1 VAETAASFT
10 SGGSFARPRTP
21 SRRTRAQNGRVLRLH
36 ASLDARREPA
46 FASLLRELD
55 GVRRVVR
62 HPDESCEDEQTVFV
76 ADVEPSGADELIT
89 AIEDMGI
96 SVDDYVLTRVDVVA
110 PQRLHLTGHR
120 AVDGLAWVEVMGAA
134 RANSWPLA
142 RYLALINVA
151 AVIAAVGVIISSPIL
166 IVGAMAVSPDLL
178 PICATCVGIVAGRR
192 KLALRSF
199 ATLTL
204 GLGLVVVTAAI
215 VAFFLK
221 VTGILP
227 DGFQVEQSS
236 LNTLA
241 HLDYSTVLVAAAAGI
256 AAMLSFES
264 GAAAAVGV
272 AISVTTIPASAY
284 LGVAIGG
291 GGIDKAGGAV
301 LVLAVNV
308 ALLIA
313 TGSLTLLVQRVLP
326 NRSGAPV

>member
-1 VAETAASFT
+1 M
-10 SGGSFARPRTP
+10 
-21 SRRTRAQNGRVLRLH
+21 
-36 ASLDARREPA
+36 
-46 FASLLRELD
+46 
-55 GVRRVVR
+55 RRVVR
-62 HPDESCEDEQTVFV
+62 HPDESCEADQTVFV
-76 ADVEPSGADELIT
+76 ADIEPSGADELIT

-96 SVDDYVLTRVDVVA
+96 SIDDVLTRVDVVA

-151 AVIAAVGVIISSPIL
+151 AVIAAVGVIVSSPIL

-178 PICATCVGIVAGRR
+178 PICATCVGIVAGKR

-204 GLGLVVVTAAI
+204 GLGLVVVTAAA
-215 VAFFLK
+215 VSWLLK
-221 VTGILP
+221 VSGILP

-236 LNTLA
+236 LHTLA

-291 GGIDKAGGAV
+291 GIDKALGA
-301 LVLAVNV
+301 LAVLAVNV
-308 ALLIA
+308 ALLIC

-326 NRSGAPV
+326 NRSGSPV

>member
-1 VAETAASFT
+1 
-10 SGGSFARPRTP
+10 
-21 SRRTRAQNGRVLRLH
+21 VLRLS
-36 ASLDARREPA
+36 ASLGPERDAA
-46 FASLLRELD
+46 FAAVLRDLD
-55 GVRRVVR
+55 GVRRVVSQR
-62 HPDESCEDEQTVFV
+62 DESCAEEQTVFF
-76 ADVEPSGADELIT
+76 ADVEPAAADELVE
-89 AIEDMGI
+89 AIEGMGI

-120 AVDGLAWVEVMGAA
+120 AIDGLAWVEVMGQA

-151 AVIAAVGVIISSPIL
+151 AVIAACGVIVSSSVL

-192 KLALRSF
+192 RLALRAF

-204 GLGLVVVTAAI
+204 GMVLVVITAA
-215 VAFFLK
+215 VVSALLN

-227 DGFQVEQSS
+227 DGFKVEQSS
-236 LNTLA
+236 LHTLA

-291 GGIDKAGGAV
+291 GGLDKAGGA
-301 LVLAVNV
+301 LAVLAVNI
-308 ALLIA
+308 ALLII
-313 TGSLTLLVQRVLP
+313 TGSLTLLVQRSLP

>member
-1 VAETAASFT
+1 
-10 SGGSFARPRTP
+10 
-21 SRRTRAQNGRVLRLH
+21 VLRLH
-36 ASLDARREPA
+36 ASIDRRREPA
-46 FASLLRELD
+46 FASLLRELE

-62 HPDESCEDEQTVFV
+62 QPDESADAGQTVFV
-76 ADVEPSGADELIT
+76 ADVEPAAADELIT
-89 AIEDMGI
+89 AIEDMEL
-96 SVDDYVLTRVDVVA
+96 SVDDYVLTRIDVVA

-120 AVDGLAWVEVMGAA
+120 AVDGLAWVEVMGQA

-178 PICATCVGIVAGRR
+178 PICATCVGIVAGKR

-204 GLGLVVVTAAI
+204 GLGLVVVTAA
-215 VAFFLK
+215 VVSALLK
-221 VTGILP
+221 VSGILP
-227 DGFQVEQSS
+227 DGFQVQQSS
-236 LNTLA
+236 LHTLA

-284 LGVAIGG
+284 LGVAIGA
-291 GGIDKAGGAV
+291 GGIDKALGA
-301 LVLAVNV
+301 LAVLAVNV
-308 ALLIA
+308 ALLIC
-313 TGSLTLLVQRVLP
+313 TGSLTLLVQRALP
-326 NRSGAPV
+326 NQSGAPV

>member
-1 VAETAASFT
+1 
-10 SGGSFARPRTP
+10 
-21 SRRTRAQNGRVLRLH
+21 VLRLH
-36 ASLDARREPA
+36 ASLDAQREPG
-46 FASLLRELD
+46 FAALLRELD

-62 HPDESCEDEQTVFV
+62 QPDESCAPGQTVFV
-76 ADVEPSGADELIT
+76 ADVEPSGADRLIE
-89 AIEDMGI
+89 AIEEMGI
-96 SVDDYVLTRVDVVA
+96 GVDDYVLTRVDVVA

-120 AVDGLAWVEVMGAA
+120 AIDGLAWVEVMGQA

-142 RYLALINVA
+142 RYVVLITVA
-151 AVIAAVGVIISSPIL
+151 AVIAALGVIVSSSIL

-199 ATLTL
+199 ATLTV
-204 GLGLVVVTAAI
+204 GMALVVVTATVISAL
-215 VAFFLK
+215 LK
-221 VTGILP
+221 WTGFLP
-227 DGFQVEQSS
+227 DGFTVEQSS
-236 LNTLA
+236 LHTLG

-291 GGIDKAGGAV
+291 GGIGEALGALAV
-301 LVLAVNV
+301 LGVNI
-308 ALLIA
+308 ALLIC
-313 TGSLTLLVQRVLP
+313 TGSLTLLMQRSLP